1 MERRNGKGRE
11 RGKRKGR
18 KERGKE
24 EGWEGEEEEGWRE
37 ESEGGEGIH
46 MHTWESLNLQPGR
59 HSVKASL
66 WSQLASYSLHFYLPS
81 PRSVPF
87 GFHSLKISPKLP
99 SLLAWAGGLSF

>member
-1 MERRNGKGRE
+1 MGKEGREGREKKGR
-11 RGKRKGR
+11 RGAV
-18 KERGKE
+18 E
-24 EGWEGEEEEGWRE
+24 EGWEGGEGEGWGE
-37 ESEGGEGIH
+37 EREGGEEIH

-66 WSQLASYSLHFYLPS
+66 WSQLASYSLHFYLPN

-87 GFHSLKISPKLP
+87 GFHGLKISCKLP